1 MTSYIVRRLLYAVPI
16 LIGVNAITFALF
28 FVVNPPERMA
38 RRILGEKN
46 VTPAQV
52 QAWLADRGYDVPLFV
67 NPNAK
72 GAGRLVETVFFR
84 KSLTLLWLDFGTSDR
99 NNVSIGGQIRERMWP
114 SLTITV
120 PMMILSLLLYMSG
133 ALLVAWAR
141 GTYLDTGAVIV
152 CVVAMSVSA
161 LFYIVGGQ
169 WIVSRVLHLAP
180 ISGYD
185 TGLHALK
192 FLWLP
197 VLIGIVRGAGG
208 DIRFY
213 RTVFL
218 EEMGKD
224 YVRTAR
230 AKGASEARV
239 LFRHVLRNAL
249 IPVLTGVVTEIPF
262 LFMGSLLLETFFA
275 IPGLGS
281 FLIDAIQAQDFA
293 IVRAEVYLGSVLYV
307 LGLILTD
314 VSYTIADPRV
324 RLS

>member
-1 MTSYIVRRLLYAVPI
+1 MTSYLIRRVLYAIPI
-16 LIGVNAITFALF
+16 LMGVNAITFALF

-52 QAWLADRGYDVPLFV
+52 QAWLTDRGYDAPLFV
-67 NPNAK
+67 NPKA
-72 GAGRLVETVFFR
+72 AGLGKATETVFFR
-84 KSLTLLWLDFGTSDR
+84 KSVHLLWFDFGTSDR

-114 SLTITV
+114 SLAITV
-120 PMMILSLLLYMSG
+120 PMMLLSLLFYLSA

-141 GTYLDTGAVIV
+141 GTYLDTSAVV
-152 CVVAMSVSA
+152 ACVVAMSIST

-169 WIVSRVLHLAP
+169 WIVSRVFHLAP

-208 DIRFY
+208 EIRFY

-218 EEMGKD
+218 EEMSKD

-230 AKGASEARV
+230 AKGLDEVRV

-249 IPVLTGVVTEIPF
+249 IPILTGVVTEIPF

-275 IPGLGS
+275 VPGLGS

-307 LGLILTD
+307 IGLILTD

-324 RLS
+324 RLQ

>member
-67 NPNAK
+67 NPQGRGVAK
-72 GAGRLVETVFFR
+72 VTETVFFR

>member
-1 MTSYIVRRLLYAVPI
+1 MTAYLVRRILYAIPI
-16 LIGVNAITFALF
+16 LLGVNALTFALF
-28 FVVNPPERMA
+28 FVVNPPDRMA

-52 QAWLADRGYDVPLFV
+52 QAWLEDRGYDVPLFV
-67 NPNAK
+67 NPKAH
-72 GAGRLVETVFFR
+72 GAGKLTETVFFR
-84 KSLTLLWLDFGTSDR
+84 KSLNLLWFDFGTSDR

-120 PMMILSLLLYMSG
+120 PMFLLSLIAYLSG

-141 GTYLDTGAVIV
+141 GTYLDTGALVA
-152 CVVAMSVSA
+152 CVVAMSIST

-169 WIVSRVLHLAP
+169 WFFSKAFHLAP

-185 TGLHALK
+185 TGLQALK

-197 VLIGIVRGAGG
+197 VLIGIARGAGG
-208 DIRFY
+208 SVRFY
-213 RTVFL
+213 RTIFI
-218 EEMGKD
+218 EELGKD

-230 AKGASEARV
+230 AKGLDEARV
-239 LFRHVLRNAL
+239 LFRHVLRNAM
-249 IPVLTGVVTEIPF
+249 IPILTGLVTEIPF
-262 LFMGSLLLETFFA
+262 LFMGSLLLENFFA

-281 FLIDAIQAQDFA
+281 FLMDAIQAQDFA

-307 LGLILTD
+307 VGLVLTD